1 MKFGNYMAK
10 SSNSKKYLL
19 LKNEIISYI
28 KKNNL
33 KKNDKLPTV
42 QELIKNYTFS
52 YATVNRTLIEL
63 EKEGVIYKHQGKGLY
78 VNIIEEDKSKYV
90 GLIIP
95 SPVSDYK
102 IFMNILN
109 GIKSVLEKSN
119 INLLISISNMS
130 HQQESENISQMVEKK
145 IDGLIIYL
153 EDYYRKH
160 FDHIARLK
168 ERNYPF
174 VLIDR
179 YIPELD
185 TDYVI
190 VNNKNAMLEICS
202 YLKYKKNCSKIFF
215 IPDHNSS
222 TEISASEEKIS
233 GYKEAVSILYGKD
246 ISSVMWIDELIV
258 RLSEFSSEY
267 SNFGISFNHDGLVLE
282 FLRRIREANI
292 LLPANCHLFG
302 YNNSHEPFQFPTVE
316 QFNDQ
321 MGMKAAEIIIEKIT
335 NPHKPPSKIKID
347 PKLIILN
354 NQNEFITKI

>member
-1 MKFGNYMAK
+1 MNNG
-10 SSNSKKYLL
+10 NSKKYVI

-28 KKNNL
+28 KENGL

-42 QELIKNYTFS
+42 NELIKNSKYS

-63 EKEGVIYKHQGKGLY
+63 EKEGIIYKHQGKGLY
-78 VNIIEEDKSKYV
+78 VNIIDEAKTKYV

-109 GIKSVLEKSN
+109 GLKSVLEKSN

-130 HQQESENISQMVEKK
+130 HQQESENISQLVDKK
-145 IDGLIIYL
+145 IDGLVIYL

-168 ERNYPF
+168 ESNYPF

-179 YIPELD
+179 YIPELE

-190 VNNKNAMLEICS
+190 VNNKDALLKICS
-202 YLKYKKNCSKIFF
+202 YLKYKKNCEKIFF

-222 TEISASEEKIS
+222 TEITASEEKIS
-233 GYKEAVSILYGKD
+233 GFKEAISILYGNNH
-246 ISSVMWIDELIV
+246 SSVIFLDELIEKIG
-258 RLSEFSSEY
+258 SFSSLY
-267 SNFGISFNHDGLVLE
+267 KNFGISFNHDGLVLE
-282 FLRRIREANI
+282 FLKRLREKNI
-292 LLPANCHLFG
+292 TLPSNCHLFG

-316 QFNDQ
+316 QYNDQ
-321 MGMKAAEIIIEKIT
+321 MGIKAAEILIDKIN
-335 NPHKPPSKIKID
+335 NPQKEPRKIRID
-347 PKLIILN
+347 PKLIIPDE
-354 NQNEFITKI
+354 QIGFRTEV